1 VLGKP
6 ADAEEAADQE
16 VLSTSLKALAAGYRQ
31 KRTAFFAELAAI
43 TVRATHNVLRTL
55 KSSNWTASSVSTKAR
70 AGALR
75 RVLTACKVYF
85 EIDLLA
91 NEQPTGSVFVQRL
104 RPKPQAVNLQ
114 LIGGSSS
121 ATSAGGKSR
130 SRGSRAFDHSATRPS
145 QADSRI

>member
-31 KRTAFFAELAAI
+31 KRTPFFAELAAI
-43 TVRATHNVLRTL
+43 TVRAKQNVLRTL
-55 KSSNWTASSVSTKAR
+55 KAR
-70 AGALR
+70 IGR
-75 RVLTACKVYF
+75 HHPSRQRRGPGPPRVLTACKVYF

-104 RPKPQAVNLQ
+104 RPKPQAP
-114 LIGGSSS
+114 SSEP
-121 ATSAGGKSR
+121 ATDRRVVIPR
-130 SRGSRAFDHSATRPS
+130 SGY
-145 QADSRI
+145 